1 VTVEE
6 REVGDGENVTRE
18 VRFRTLEEAF
28 EVGMNLAYWA
38 ERNPESPV
46 IIFDGTVITY
56 GQLNARCN
64 QLARAFMLAGL
75 QPDDAVALMA
85 PNRPEWCE
93 VYFATL
99 RCGLRITPINYKL
112 RPDES
117 GYIVD
122 NCEARAFVIMGNN
135 FGPDA
140 EVPDLPDR
148 VVLKLSLDMDIP
160 GYDDYN
166 KTIASESPA
175 DLETPVLGSWMIYTS
190 GTTGR
195 PKGVYR
201 KEKSAIGRNSAALG
215 LGGRPRREPTSV
227 HLSTGPLYHSAVNNM
242 SIHSILTSGATVI
255 IMDHFDPEEWLRLI
269 EEYDVTDTLM
279 VPTMFHRIMQLPQE
293 AREKY
298 DVSSLESVTHGA
310 APCPVSIKQ
319 SMIDW
324 LGPIINEYY
333 GSTETA
339 GGAIID
345 SETWLKKPGSV
356 GLPMDGSL
364 VALDENMQPVPV
376 GVPGV
381 LYAKAPDAGRFEYF
395 KDPEKTAKSYAGD
408 LVTLGDVG
416 YFDDDGFLYL
426 TDRSADMI
434 ISGGVNIYPAEVD
447 EVLLAHEA
455 VGDVATI
462 GVPDDEWGEIVLAA
476 VELRPGFQASPE
488 LASEMIAYCRD
499 RLAHFKCPRSVD
511 FVEVLPRS
519 DSGKML
525 KRVLRDQYREASK
538 RG

>member
-1 VTVEE
+1 M
-6 REVGDGENVTRE
+6 EVGEDPKSELRYE
-18 VRFRTLEEAF
+18 SLEDAF
-28 EVGMNLAYWA
+28 AVGMNTAYWA
-38 ERNPESPV
+38 ERNPDAPA
-46 IIFDGTVITY
+46 IIFDGRVITY
-56 GQLNARCN
+56 GQLNARSN
-64 QLARAFMLAGL
+64 QLARALMDAGL

-112 RPDES
+112 KSDEAA
-117 GYIVD
+117 YIVD
-122 NCEARAFVIMGNN
+122 NCEARAFIIMGNN
-135 FGPDA
+135 LGSDA
-140 EVPDLPDR
+140 EVPSLTDR
-148 VVLKLSLDMDIP
+148 VVVRLALDMDIP

-166 KTIASESPA
+166 DVLAREDPA

-201 KEKSAIGRNSAALG
+201 KEKSVLGRNSVALG
-215 LGGRPRREPTSV
+215 LGGRARRDPSSV

-242 SIHSILTSGATVI
+242 SIHTILSSGSPVI
-255 IMDHFDPEEWLRLI
+255 IIDHFYPQAWLRLI
-269 EEYDVTDTLM
+269 DEYDVADKLL
-279 VPTMFHRIMQLPQE
+279 VPTMFHRIMQLPE
-293 AREKY
+293 ETREKY
-298 DVSSLESVTHGA
+298 DVSSLESITHGA
-310 APCPVSIKQ
+310 APCSVSIKQ

-339 GGAIID
+339 GGATID

-356 GLPMDGSL
+356 GQPMGGNL
-364 VALDENMQPVPV
+364 MALDENMQQVPP

-381 LYAKAPDAGRFEYF
+381 LYAKAPDTGRFEYF
-395 KDPEKTAKSYAGD
+395 KDPDTTSTSYSGD

-416 YFDDDGFLYL
+416 YFDEDGFLYL

-447 EVLLAHEA
+447 NVLLAHEA
-455 VGDVATI
+455 VGDAATI
-462 GVPDDEWGEIVLAA
+462 GVPDEEWGESVKSV
-476 VELRPGFQASPE
+476 VELRPGFEASPE
-488 LASEMIAYCRD
+488 LEREMIAYCRE
-499 RLAHFKCPRSVD
+499 RLANFKCPRSVD

-519 DSGKML
+519 DSGKLL
-525 KRVLRDQYREASK
+525 KRVLRDQYRQASK
-538 RG
+538 S